1 MNYKSPPIT
10 EAVIGINFSSPISD
24 DAIDSLIKKF
34 RGNYPE
40 HQNVSALDVAL
51 DVKDQHKPK
60 ADVSQK
66 IGHRL
71 STADMT
77 QLLIIWPT
85 SFTFSQL
92 APYPGWEHFIE
103 RFVRDWRILKRAVG
117 FQQIGRVGVRFIN
130 RVDIPTKESIV
141 EHEKF
146 LNVYPKLPD
155 FLNPLDAFGVQAVVQ
170 LQSIDCVLRL
180 NSAHVP
186 SPLLDHASFVLDLD
200 ISNSVNPPQ
209 KDDDILQLL
218 NKIQDQKNIIFEACI
233 SNSSREIF
241 NE

>member
-10 EAVIGINFSSPISD
+10 EAVIGITFSSPISD
-24 DAIDSLIKKF
+24 DVIGSLIKKF
-34 RGNYPE
+34 NANYPD
-40 HQNVSALDVAL
+40 HQNVSTLDVAL
-51 DVKDQHKPK
+51 DVKDQKKPK
-60 ADVSQK
+60 ADISQK

-77 QLLIIWPT
+77 QLLILWPT

-103 RFVRDWRILKRAVG
+103 RFVRDWRMLKRVVG
-117 FQQIGRVGVRFIN
+117 YQQISRVGVRYIN
-130 RVDIPTKESIV
+130 RVDIPATEPII

-155 FLNPLDAFGVQAVVQ
+155 LLNPLDAYGLQAVIQ
-170 LQSIDCVLRL
+170 LPSINCVLKL
-180 NSAHVP
+180 NSARVP
-186 SPLLDHASFVLDLD
+186 SPILDYASFVLDLD

-209 KDDDILQLL
+209 NDDDILELL
-218 NKIQDQKNIIFEACI
+218 NKIRLQKNSIFEACI
-233 SNSSREIF
+233 SNPSRELF
-241 NE
+241 Q